1 MNSIAM
7 MQALKKEL
15 ETLFKDYQFAC
26 CGNKEISF
34 YLQNPPRRRNMSEEE
49 ELAPYQ
55 EIKLLSGQSDN
66 GTTASV
72 MILILCKDEAE
83 EQQGWID
90 VQNQIDRIRLR
101 FLENPIFGGC
111 FEVKSISWQHAEENP
126 YPLCLG
132 GVALEVE
139 IPSIESEG
147 TIYD

>member
-7 MQALKKEL
+7 MQALKDEL
-15 ETLFKDYQFAC
+15 ESLFEDFEFTC
-26 CGNKEISF
+26 CENKKISF

-55 EIKLLSGQSDN
+55 ELKLLSGQSDN
-66 GTTASV
+66 ETTARV
-72 MILILCKDEAE
+72 MILIVCKDEME

-111 FEVKSISWQHAEENP
+111 FEVKSITWQHAEENP

-132 GVALEVE
+132 GAALEVE
-139 IPSIESEG
+139 LPNIEPEG

>member
-7 MQALKKEL
+7 MQVLKEEL
-15 ETLFKDYQFAC
+15 KTLFNGFQFTC

-34 YLQNPPRRRNMSEEE
+34 YLQNPPRRCNMSEEE

-72 MILILCKDEAE
+72 MILILCKDETE

-132 GVALEVE
+132 GVSLD
-139 IPSIESEG
+139 IELPNIEPEG
-147 TIYD
+147 IIYD